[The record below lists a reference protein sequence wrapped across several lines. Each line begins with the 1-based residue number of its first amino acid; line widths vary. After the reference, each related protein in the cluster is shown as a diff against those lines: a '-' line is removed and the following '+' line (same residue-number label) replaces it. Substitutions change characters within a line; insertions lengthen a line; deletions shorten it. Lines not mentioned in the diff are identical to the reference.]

1 MDDTTALPAEAR
13 DADARDRAI
22 ETASARGAYWTGS
35 RLFVALSAMIFGSG
49 AFAYFYLH
57 SVDNNTLWHPS
68 GQRPSDFVSISVLTF
83 VVVGAGLFWWYSRS
97 MLAGTANPSDWRVAA
112 GVAAAF
118 FLAAGLVQ
126 FWGMT
131 RTGFYP
137 GSSGYA
143 SVYVAVMPLFA
154 VYCLGAAYWVETVFA
169 RSLRAKHVL
178 SPDEATRDSDDVV
191 SFTGTVVGAKL
202 FVVFVAIVG
211 ATFFVLFSVLK

>member
-1 MDDTTALPAEAR
+1 VDDSTAAMTEVQA
-13 DADARDRAI
+13 ADARDREI
-22 ETASARGAYWTGS
+22 ESAAARGAYWTGS

-57 SVDNNTLWHPS
+57 SVDNNGLWHPS
-68 GQRPSDFVSISVLTF
+68 GQRPSDFVSVSVLSF
-83 VVVGAGLFWWYSRS
+83 VVIGAGLFWWYSRS
-97 MLAGTANPSDWRVAA
+97 LLAGQANPSDWRVAA
-112 GVAAAF
+112 GVACAL

-154 VYCLGAAYWVETVFA
+154 VYCLGTAYWLETVLA
-169 RSLRAKHVL
+169 RSLRAKDVL
-178 SPDEATRDSDDVV
+178 TPDEATRDSDDVV

-211 ATFFVLFSVLK
+211 VTFFILFSVVK